1 MFLVQQKI
9 HVHVYTYVYNIIYMY
24 AYNYYIH
31 LINKYIYISESVC
44 EREGGREGG
53 KEGDRQ
59 QTADRDRETET
70 EREKTHQFG
79 STLKEDVSYDG
90 VSIGAGVSQGSILSA
105 GFCVDTGSLFD
116 EELDNV
122 HVAFLGSLH

>member
-1 MFLVQQKI
+1 MRGKGRGREGGR
-9 HVHVYTYVYNIIYMY
+9 
-24 AYNYYIH
+24 
-31 LINKYIYISESVC
+31 KG
-44 EREGGREGG
+44 EGGREGG
-53 KEGDRQ
+53 R